1 MGNVTKISLEHISK
15 RKTTNQNTTT
25 RDELGQIED
34 EEMEFGQEIVTK
46 KTTGKEDDGGEP
58 TSDVALDTYISYKAK
73 QRIQCVESQG
83 STQGTNDNKDNDYT
97 SMDSASTYTNKQ
109 RSSED
114 SELKMPIG
122 KGTTNQE
129 IDCNDISKI
138 TDTQTMDKDKTSNKA
153 VNKDNL
159 SPNIKQNKLQV
170 QIKQEGITEAVNNLY
185 KLPPKTRQNDSKNLS
200 IIDDPQANKGR
211 RKGPITRADPRKKMC
226 STPRGAVDEWLRQ
239 RPNDNIQE
247 RQIHSWGEELQEV
260 KDKDSIRI
268 AFLNVNG
275 IGEDKL
281 SQKSEDIK
289 EFMLTYDADVFG
301 MTETGINWRNSWKP
315 NTLWERTRGWF
326 ENIRLSV
333 THNTK
338 GKHKSKTQPGG
349 TAMISANNM
358 ALHARDT

>member
-1 MGNVTKISLEHISK
+1 
-15 RKTTNQNTTT
+15 
-25 RDELGQIED
+25 
-34 EEMEFGQEIVTK
+34 
-46 KTTGKEDDGGEP
+46 
-58 TSDVALDTYISYKAK
+58 
-73 QRIQCVESQG
+73 
-83 STQGTNDNKDNDYT
+83 
-97 SMDSASTYTNKQ
+97 
-109 RSSED
+109 
-114 SELKMPIG
+114 
-122 KGTTNQE
+122 
-129 IDCNDISKI
+129 
-138 TDTQTMDKDKTSNKA
+138 
-153 VNKDNL
+153 
-159 SPNIKQNKLQV
+159 
-170 QIKQEGITEAVNNLY
+170 
-185 KLPPKTRQNDSKNLS
+185 
-200 IIDDPQANKGR
+200 
-211 RKGPITRADPRKKMC
+211 MC

-301 MTETGINWRNSWKP
+301 MAETGINWRNSWKP

-338 GKHKSKTQPGG
+338 EKHK
-349 TAMISANNM
+349 
-358 ALHARDT
+358 